1 MKLHLDNTIVECT
14 PEELVEYLRLVKEE
28 EKPMGYTFWYLY
40 DDEYNKFV
48 VLKTTIDGY
57 FETSM
62 GKRYYQ
68 HTLSDLVKPIDNV
81 DAREQFENAENKGAL
96 LKYYPR
102 LDMFEINY

>member
-1 MKLHLDNTIVECT
+1 MKLHLDSNIVEGT

-40 DDEYNKFV
+40 DASFNKFV

-81 DAREQFENAENKGAL
+81 DAREEFEKARDKGAL